1 MVHLSIGMTLVIDA
15 GCRER
20 KDHMEEVYR
29 ESRVPSVVMPAIQSV
44 LLLLLFFI
52 FPHAPSWAQSAMKD
66 AAASSTS
73 SYSGPALHAVEA
85 SITSQHWFGRF
96 PSLAQA
102 SSVPQKQQT
111 PPANQTKGNEKF
123 APSATSGSPGH
134 MYWVVPAFKVNYS
147 GHFQPLSPKEKF
159 DEWADGVYDPL
170 GLGVTAFEAGT
181 LEYSST
187 DGFCGYG
194 HGWGPYGQCYG
205 SLELDST
212 VSSFIGDYAL
222 TVWWHQDPRYFRL
235 GKGSFGKRVLYAIS
249 RVFITYDDSGHNVF
263 YSSALSGT
271 AIAAAVSNLYYPQQ
285 DRGIGNSISRAGLDL
300 GNTAIYNGAAEFWP
314 DIHRAVRHIF

>member
-1 MVHLSIGMTLVIDA
+1 
-15 GCRER
+15 
-20 KDHMEEVYR
+20 MEVRCESENSALAYR
-29 ESRVPSVVMPAIQSV
+29 AVGRG
-44 LLLLLFFI
+44 LLLLLAFML
-52 FPHAPSWAQSAMKD
+52 PSAGSYAQSMTNGSVTTKWKH
-66 AAASSTS
+66 
-73 SYSGPALHAVEA
+73 YGPFLPVAEA
-85 SITSQHWFGRF
+85 SISNQQGSGRF
-96 PSLAQA
+96 PFLMQTVDSGQNQPNPHEKG
-102 SSVPQKQQT
+102 SQK
-111 PPANQTKGNEKF
+111 NRKYS
-123 APSATSGSPGH
+123 PSATTGSPGH

-159 DEWADGVYDPL
+159 SEWAEGVYDPL

-205 SLELDST
+205 SLELDAT

-222 TVWWHQDPRYFRL
+222 AVWWHQDPRYFRL

-249 RVFITYDDSGHNVF
+249 RVFITYNDKGDNVF

-271 AIAAAVSNLYYPQQ
+271 AIASAISNLYYPPQ
-285 DRGIGNSISRAGLDL
+285 DRGVSNSISRAGLDL
-300 GNTAIYNGAAEFWP
+300 GNTAIYNAAAEFWP
-314 DIHRAVRHIF
+314 DIHRGLQHMF